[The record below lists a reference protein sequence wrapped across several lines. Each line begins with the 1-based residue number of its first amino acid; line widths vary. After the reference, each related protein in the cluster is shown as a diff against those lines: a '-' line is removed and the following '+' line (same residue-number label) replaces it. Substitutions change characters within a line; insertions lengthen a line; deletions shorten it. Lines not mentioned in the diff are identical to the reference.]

1 MPLVVYAIYAV
12 VGTIAAFI
20 AIFSID
26 RFGTRTLFLIGF
38 PILALDMLAEALL
51 QWKYLATQNKAGNG
65 ASVAIVFL
73 FIVLFQF
80 IDGPS
85 FVWCSEIFPTTIR
98 AKGIGLTMFAYF
110 VGYVTFSAPG
120 PLGFR
125 NM

>member
-1 MPLVVYAIYAV
+1 VTAQ
-12 VGTIAAFI
+12 THH
-20 AIFSID
+20 
-26 RFGTRTLFLIGF
+26 TRTNNTRTVIGF
-38 PILALDMLAEALL
+38 PIVAADLLTEALL
-51 QWKYLATQNKAGNG
+51 QRSFLATANKGGNI
-65 ASVAIVFL
+65 ACVVFIFF

-85 FVWCSEIFPTTIR
+85 FVWCAEVFPTTIR

-110 VGYVTFSAPG
+110 VGFITFATPG